1 MWGVLLVW
9 PGFAFSDAV
18 AVFPFGFAS
27 AMACQDEVPRPF
39 AAWERRMVEAALAGG
54 EQLRLLD
61 QQRLDGLRNAIE
73 SARASMRAIK
83 GLSGVM
89 A

>member
-1 MWGVLLVW
+1 
-9 PGFAFSDAV
+9 
-18 AVFPFGFAS
+18 
-27 AMACQDEVPRPF
+27 
-39 AAWERRMVEAALAGG
+39 MVEAALAGG